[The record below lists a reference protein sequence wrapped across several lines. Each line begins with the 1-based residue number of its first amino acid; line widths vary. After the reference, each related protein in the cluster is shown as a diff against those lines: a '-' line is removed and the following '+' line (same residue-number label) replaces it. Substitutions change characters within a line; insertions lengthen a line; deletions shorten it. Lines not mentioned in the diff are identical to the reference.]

1 MLTPNQTTDQGEMSL
16 QRKSRVPVPER
27 NGKLGGW
34 AQAKHAHYRNTGF
47 MVQFMEI
54 LKVDW

>member
-1 MLTPNQTTDQGEMSL
+1 MLTPNQTKDQGEMSL
-16 QRKSRVPVPER
+16 QWKSRVPVPER
-27 NGKLGGW
+27 NGKLGGR

-47 MVQFMEI
+47 MVQFKEI